1 MPSEAEI
8 EEPAR
13 RRGALRIGCIASLT
27 FGGLLLAGLALV
39 WANRKDIADNVIA
52 AELEKRGI
60 PATYEV
66 ETVAGR
72 HQVLRNIV
80 VGDPARPDLTVER
93 AEVIMR
99 YGFGLPS
106 VAEVRLTRPRLYG
119 SYRGGTLSFGALDP
133 LIFTGSK
140 EPFKLPDMRL
150 RVSDGRALLE
160 SDYGPVGISLSGN
173 GPLRGGFAGELAASA
188 PRLALGHC
196 EMRGTTLYG
205 KLTVTSER
213 PGFEGPL
220 RLAALACPDQAL
232 SVESAALQV
241 TARADQALT
250 RFDGEAGL
258 RAGAARMGTNRLA
271 ALGGEG
277 EFTWRAEGLTAR
289 YDLDGTDLVTGA
301 ARAARVGIDGSLRTR
316 RDFARI
322 EVDARLSGQ
331 GVGPGEAAQATLAGA
346 ENATRDTLLG
356 PLLARIRGALMA
368 ESRASTL
375 SAELT
380 LRRTDGNVS
389 LIVPQATLRSGRGVS
404 LMAVSRV
411 QGVLEPGRNA
421 RFSGNF
427 ASNGGD
433 LPRLAGRLEQGA
445 DGGMQVRLSMADY
458 AAGPSRLAIPE
469 LALAWDA
476 GGNLGFSGRAR
487 MSGALPGGSAENLA
501 LPLSGQ
507 WSRAGGLSLW
517 RDCTELRFDALHVAS
532 LAVDQQSLTL
542 CPPRGGAIVRYGA
555 QGLRVAAGAPALEL
569 SGHLAETPIA
579 IRSGPVGLAWPG
591 ALSARQLEVTLG
603 PPETASRFALDDV
616 SAQIG
621 ETVAGRFAGA
631 DVRLYAVPLDLL
643 GANGA
648 WRYADGRLTL
658 SDGAFRLED
667 RQGPARFEPL
677 AAEGATLTLE
687 DNRIGAQAT
696 LREPLT
702 GREVTDVNLV
712 HDLSSGRGH
721 ADLTVPGLA
730 FDRLLQPETLTRLAY
745 GIVANVRG
753 TVTGTGR
760 IDWNE
765 SGVTSRG
772 RFSSDSLDLAAAFG
786 PVKGASGTVE
796 FTDLLGLTT
805 APGQRLHVASV
816 NPGVEVLD
824 GNVTFQLRDGAVLDV
839 EGGTWPFMGGTLT
852 MRPVEITFGAA
863 EERRYVFDI
872 AGLDAARFIERMEL
886 GNIAATGVFDGTV
899 PIVFDA
905 MGNGHLEDGLLFSR
919 PPGGNVSYVGE
930 LTYKDLGTM
939 ANIAF
944 DALRSLDYRQ
954 MRVEMN
960 GDLAGEVVTSVR
972 IDGVS
977 QGVGAK
983 RNFLTRAI
991 AGLPIR
997 LDLNVRAQFYALLGN
1012 LRSLYD
1018 PAAVKDPR
1026 SPDVGLLDAQGN
1038 PILRDEDGHPLL
1050 PAPAAPAPDD
1060 TLIQRRESEENR

>member
-1 MPSEAEI
+1 MPPEAEI

-13 RRGALRIGCIASLT
+13 RRKALRIGCIASLA
-27 FGGLLLAGLALV
+27 FGGLLLAGFAILWL
-39 WANRKDIADNVIA
+39 NREDIADNVIA
-52 AELEKRGI
+52 AELESRGI
-60 PATYEV
+60 PATYDI
-66 ETVAGR
+66 ETIAGR

-80 VGDPARPDLTVER
+80 VGDPAKPDLTVER

-106 VAEVRLTRPRLYG
+106 IAEVRLTGPRLYG
-119 SYRGGTLSFGALDP
+119 TYRNGTLSFGALDP
-133 LIFTGSK
+133 LVFTGSK
-140 EPFKLPDMRL
+140 EPFELPDLRL

-173 GPLRGGFAGELAASA
+173 GPLRGGFAGELAATA
-188 PRLALGHC
+188 PRLALGGC
-196 EMRGTTLYG
+196 ELRGTTLYG
-205 KLTVTSER
+205 QVTVTSAR

-220 RLAALACPDQAL
+220 RLDALTCPDQRL
-232 SVESAALQV
+232 SLESAALQV
-241 TARADQALT
+241 AARADTALT
-250 RFDGEAGL
+250 KFDGKAGL
-258 RAGAARMGTNRLA
+258 RTGAARLGANRLA
-271 ALGGEG
+271 TLGGES
-277 EFTWRAEGLTAR
+277 EFTWRSEGLTAR
-289 YDLDGTDLVTGA
+289 YDLDGAGLATGV
-301 ARAARVGIDGSLRTR
+301 ARAARVGVDGSLRTR
-316 RDFARI
+316 RNFARI
-322 EVDARLSGQ
+322 ELDAQLSGQ
-331 GVGPGEAAQATLAGA
+331 GMRLGEAADAALAGA
-346 ENATRDTLLG
+346 EKSIRDTLLG
-356 PLLARIRGALMA
+356 PLLARARGALAA
-368 ESRASTL
+368 ESGASTF
-375 SAELT
+375 SAEVT
-380 LRRTDGNVS
+380 LRRTDGNIS
-389 LIVPQATLRSGRGVS
+389 LVVPQATLRSGSGAS

-411 QGVLEPGRNA
+411 QGVLENGKSA

-427 ASNGGD
+427 VSNGGN
-433 LPRLAGRLEQGA
+433 LPRLTGRLEQSE
-445 DGGMQVRLSMADY
+445 DGGMRARLSMADY

-469 LALAWDA
+469 LALAWGA
-476 GGNLGFSGRAR
+476 GGKLGFSGQAR
-487 MSGALPGGSAENLA
+487 MSGALPGGFADNLV

-507 WSRAGGLSLW
+507 WSRDGGLALW
-517 RDCTELRFDALHVAS
+517 RDCTELRFDALR
-532 LAVDQQSLTL
+532 LANLTVDRRGMTL
-542 CPPRGGAIVRYGA
+542 CPPSGAAIVRYGA
-555 QGLRVAAGAPALEL
+555 GGLRVAAGAPSLEL
-569 SGHLAETPIA
+569 SGLLGETPIA

-591 ALSARQLEVTLG
+591 ALSARQLQITLG
-603 PPETASRFALDDV
+603 PPDTASRFAVEDL

-621 ETVAGRFAGA
+621 ETIAGRFTGA

-643 GANGA
+643 GAKGA
-648 WRYADGRLTL
+648 WRYAGGRLTL

-667 RQGPARFEPL
+667 RQNPARFEPL
-677 AAEGATLTLE
+677 AAEGAALTLE
-687 DNRIGAQAT
+687 DNRIRAQAT

-702 GREVTDVNLV
+702 GREVTDLDLV
-712 HDLSSGRGH
+712 HDLSTGRGH
-721 ADLTVPGLA
+721 ANLAVGKLT
-730 FDRLLQPETLTRLAY
+730 FDSLLQPETLTRLAY

-753 TVTGTGR
+753 TVTGAGR

-786 PVKGASGTVE
+786 PVKGASGTIE

-805 APGQRLHVASV
+805 APGQRLRVASV
-816 NPGVEVLD
+816 NPGIEVLD
-824 GNVTFQLRDGAVLDV
+824 GDVTFQLRNGEVLDV
-839 EGGTWPFMGGTLT
+839 ESGTWPFMGGTLT
-852 MRPVEITFGAA
+852 MHPVKITFGAA
-863 EERRYVFDI
+863 EERRYVFEI
-872 AGLDAARFIERMEL
+872 VGLDAARFIERMEL
-886 GNIAATGVFDGTV
+886 GNISATGVFDGTV

-905 MGNGHLEDGLLFSR
+905 LGNGHLKDGLLLSR

-960 GDLAGEVVTSVR
+960 GDLAGEVITSVR

-977 QGVGAK
+977 QGNGAK
-983 RNFLTRAI
+983 RNLLTRAI

-1026 SPDVGLLDAQGN
+1026 SPDVGLLDAQGK
-1038 PILRDEDGHPLL
+1038 PILRDGNGNPLL
-1050 PAPAAPAPDD
+1050 PAPAVPTSDD